1 MSPLV
6 ITVVLTV
13 TAVLAC
19 CWLGQVCHTQASDWN
34 VSATYV
40 VVMGWLYFMPAAFA
54 SFTGNKVV
62 SRDIDGNLILLLLP
76 YATAVARVAN
86 VLLLLVPVVF
96 FIRALRGRPQVNPT
110 AVLAALLCVIS
121 ATAAGLDGYPVYS
134 RGALTLFLALL
145 PVTILPSGRGVCLG
159 GTVVVVTLAAASGL
173 LTLVNYDLAISPCV
187 GDYKCGPLGVFV
199 FGIVDNENGLALAL
213 ATGSA
218 LLWLG
223 IRGRKQRVALYGY
236 LTGMV
241 VISGARTSAVALAAA
256 LLVLVMFD
264 RAAQTRMQRLELGP
278 PDRGHHQGGSP
289 ATATAGVVVV
299 VLAAVAT
306 VLPYVTN
313 DPLAYTRRGALWLV
327 ARQRLAGH
335 QLEGL
340 GSPAWSS
347 LADRGLIS
355 VSSSY
360 SVHNQFLDVRW
371 ISGTIGVVLFVAVL
385 ILILKRDLVL
395 GAVLLAPVLLL
406 GITERPWSTAHVDST
421 TFAYLA
427 SLIAIPVV
435 TAVRSGAA
443 HGAPAG
449 DVTAQPRAGRAVS
462 QRGLV
467 GAAPMRRSRTE
478 AISGGTGPR

>member
-1 MSPLV
+1 
-6 ITVVLTV
+6 
-13 TAVLAC
+13 
-19 CWLGQVCHTQASDWN
+19 
-34 VSATYV
+34 
-40 VVMGWLYFMPAAFA
+40 
-54 SFTGNKVV
+54 
-62 SRDIDGNLILLLLP
+62 
-76 YATAVARVAN
+76 
-86 VLLLLVPVVF
+86 
-96 FIRALRGRPQVNPT
+96 
-110 AVLAALLCVIS
+110 
-121 ATAAGLDGYPVYS
+121 
-134 RGALTLFLALL
+134 
-145 PVTILPSGRGVCLG
+145 
-159 GTVVVVTLAAASGL
+159 
-173 LTLVNYDLAISPCV
+173 
-187 GDYKCGPLGVFV
+187 
-199 FGIVDNENGLALAL
+199 
-213 ATGSA
+213 
-218 LLWLG
+218 
-223 IRGRKQRVALYGY
+223 
-236 LTGMV
+236 
-241 VISGARTSAVALAAA
+241 
-256 LLVLVMFD
+256 MFD

-435 TAVRSGAA
+435 KAVRSDAA
-443 HGAPAG
+443 YGAPAG